1 MSYSGYSALHGV
13 YPNFKKS
20 LLKVT
25 LLHECFLR
33 FLSRAN
39 RTEMC
44 KVSHIY
50 ISYLLRLTH
59 KLNFEDSEEARDAK
73 DANVKGDDW
82 YVNPLATNDRII

>member
-1 MSYSGYSALHGV
+1 
-13 YPNFKKS
+13 
-20 LLKVT
+20 
-25 LLHECFLR
+25 
-33 FLSRAN
+33 
-39 RTEMC
+39 MC

-50 ISYLLRLTH
+50 ISYLFRLTH